1 MIIHFFQ
8 IISIFLLTL
17 LFGFSY
23 IGYGKFFNN
32 LIFKGTSVINYGQ
45 LGLLGIFFL
54 IVISYFTSFFIA
66 HNSIHNI
73 IILFTGIFLFFLD
86 KKKIDFLNLK
96 ILTLIVI
103 FTFLFFLI
111 ICINVFLNL

>member
-17 LFGFSY
+17 LFGLSY

-32 LIFKGTSVINYGQ
+32 LIFKGTSGVNYGQ
-45 LGLLGIFFL
+45 LGLFGIFFL
-54 IVISYFTSFFIA
+54 IIISYFTSFFIA

-73 IILFTGIFLFFLD
+73 IILTAGIFLFFLD
-86 KKKIDFLNLK
+86 RKKINYFNL
-96 ILTLIVI
+96 ILLLLITI
-103 FTFLFFLI
+103 FTFLFF
-111 ICINVFLNL
+111 INLPP